1 MFIWG
6 TPILS
11 KCEGRNF
18 NEISHPHESVIFWIF
33 CPSLLQPPRKILKS
47 GHRTGLEVRA
57 PRNLPTDGSNLLA
70 PLRLRPHHSDSAS
83 SERDQISPPHLRV
96 WYGVCFGSLWPV
108 FSLRGGSHAGL
119 EKNTFPCFWVDGP
132 SDRFN
137 QKLVKNGL
145 ERWLY
150 ISVHCDS
157 FLCSHYADCAL
168 MSNSGVFSLC
178 WRRHDTAAS
187 LVSKCGSMT
196 NSLLRR
202 ASA

>member
-1 MFIWG
+1 MGPICWHRFGFVRIIVIVRRVKGIKPLHPTCGFGTVFVLVLFGLFI
-6 TPILS
+6 L
-11 KCEGRNF
+11 
-18 NEISHPHESVIFWIF
+18 
-33 CPSLLQPPRKILKS
+33 
-47 GHRTGLEVRA
+47 
-57 PRNLPTDGSNLLA
+57 
-70 PLRLRPHHSDSAS
+70 
-83 SERDQISPPHLRV
+83 
-96 WYGVCFGSLWPV
+96 Y
-108 FSLRGGSHAGL
+108 SLRGGSHAGL